1 MKKRLLAVSVAATL
15 VGIGGISSA
24 TLMSARGGPGKPATP
39 GGIWSD
45 GGSGRR
51 KGFRGTGNRKSPAKR
66 IAERAR
72 ANRTSNH
79 G

>member
-1 MKKRLLAVSVAATL
+1 MKKRLLAVSIAATL
-15 VGIGGISSA
+15 AGIGGISST
-24 TLMSARGGPGKPATP
+24 TLTSARGGIGKPATP

-45 GGSGRR
+45 GGSARR

-66 IAERAR
+66 IADRAR
-72 ANRTSNH
+72 AKRTSNH